1 MSNKLAGD
9 ELLDFARQ
17 NAHFGQSYVIEKAGY
32 FSMRGGKLGLKIK
45 EYTRAIQE
53 ANGIMMGPTIN
64 DRPSTRQP
72 SYRLKS
78 SNRNVIPVS
87 GWYSRDMG
95 LEPGDYV
102 DIEPM
107 TAPDGRDGYFISP
120 EKVPETTGACAIL
133 A

>member
-1 MSNKLAGD
+1 MSNKLTGD
-9 ELLDFARQ
+9 DLLDFARE
-17 NAHFGQSYVIEKAGY
+17 NAHFGLSYVIEGAGY
-32 FSMRGGKLGLKIK
+32 TSNRGGKIGLKTG
-45 EYTRAIQE
+45 EYHAAMNAAQ
-53 ANGIMMGPTIN
+53 GLVFGPTITN
-64 DRPSTRQP
+64 RPSTRLP

-102 DIEPM
+102 DIELM
-107 TAPDGRDGYFISP
+107 ELPDGRRGYFISP
-120 EKVPETTGACAIL
+120 ERVPETVGACAIL

>member
-1 MSNKLAGD
+1 MPNKLTGD
-9 ELLDFARQ
+9 DLLAFTEE
-17 NAHFGQSYVIEKAGY
+17 NAHYGQSYVIEGAGY
-32 FSMRGGKLGLKIK
+32 VATRGGKVGLKK
-45 EYTRAIQE
+45 DEYHAALNAAR
-53 ANGIMMGPTIN
+53 GIVFGPTITN
-64 DRPSTRQP
+64 RPSTRQP
-72 SYRLKS
+72 SYRLKA

-102 DIEPM
+102 AIEPM

-120 EKVPETTGACAIL
+120 ERMPEAVGACAIL